1 MIRVAWYS
9 RHVSSGSF
17 GGQGSASRWERGR
30 APSKGPRGGCSCT
43 CPPIPIE
50 FPGRWLL
57 PSPQPLT
64 SPSASPIRG
73 HLSLYFGPPP
83 ASSRHQLFNL
93 VTSAKTLFC
102 NKATYSGSGAWEV
115 DASLVSG
122 GHHAAQAA
130 VTPSACCVPG
140 TCRHLPA
147 LSETPQAPPVPRNLQ
162 MRTLRLSEGQA
173 GATW

>member
-1 MIRVAWYS
+1 MVQQTCIFWQLWRPGVCIEVGAGPCSLQRPQGRVFLHLPPHPHRVPRPMAAPFAPAPHIS
-9 RHVSSGSF
+9 LCLPPKRTPVTVF
-17 GGQGSASRWERGR
+17 R
-30 APSKGPRGGCSCT
+30 A
-43 CPPIPIE
+43 
-50 FPGRWLL
+50 
-57 PSPQPLT
+57 
-64 SPSASPIRG
+64 
-73 HLSLYFGPPP
+73 PP

-162 MRTLRLSEGQA
+162 MRTLRLPEGQA